1 VNLRVSRETGIGIDV
16 SAIVVAAMAFEH
28 VLDGD
33 PSPEAFLL
41 SSGLSLALA
50 TFVFGY
56 VVPRVKHGPGVAT
69 RAAKQGLIVSLVSV
83 PALAGI
89 WLGLPF
95 SLAGAGLSLGLLG
108 RTGGQRRLATAAIV
122 VGAIVLLIGAAYL
135 ADVVVN
141 AQF

>member
-1 VNLRVSRETGIGIDV
+1 MNLGVSRETGIGIAT
-16 SAIVVAAMAFEH
+16 SAMAVAAMAFEH

-50 TFVFGY
+50 AFVFGY
-56 VVPRVKHGPGVAT
+56 VVRRVKNGPDVAF
-69 RAAKQGLIVSLVSV
+69 RAARQGLIVSLMSV
-83 PALAGI
+83 LALAGI

-95 SLAGAGLSLGLLG
+95 PLAGAGLSLGLLG
-108 RTGGQRRLATAAIV
+108 RSGAQRRLATAAV
-122 VGAIVLLIGAAYL
+122 AVGAIVLLIGTAYL